1 MENENQMDEWFPF
14 CRFIFC
20 KSKKMSKKNE
30 VMANIYI
37 STEVSKPHF
46 NLPGQMSNIH

>member
-1 MENENQMDEWFPF
+1 MKIRWMNGFPSADLF
-14 CRFIFC
+14 FVNLKRC
-20 KSKKMSKKNE
+20 KKKKNE

>member
-1 MENENQMDEWFPF
+1 MKIRWMNGFPSADLF
-14 CRFIFC
+14 FVNL
-20 KSKKMSKKNE
+20 KKDVKKNE

>member
-1 MENENQMDEWFPF
+1 MKIRWMNGFPSADLF
-14 CRFIFC
+14 FVNLKRCQ
-20 KSKKMSKKNE
+20 KKNE

>member
-1 MENENQMDEWFPF
+1 MKIRWMNGFPSADLF
-14 CRFIFC
+14 FVNLKRCQ
-20 KSKKMSKKNE
+20 KNE